1 MHAGQL
7 SGTEHEL
14 PAFDLGPDGFPRPG
28 QVIRH
33 FRQLKLRADGKPWTQ
48 RDLARA
54 LGKQELT
61 VRDMELRDA
70 GLDTITR
77 RRLLA
82 ELLDIPLILF
92 GLATVPENQRAE
104 SAGLTWWVQQ
114 GFPAFSAGPD
124 NFPHPGQVLRYFR
137 KAKLKADGKPWTQRD
152 LAQVLGTQELAIR
165 EMELRDA
172 GLNDISRRRL
182 LAELFAIPPILL
194 GLAEAPQRATARP
207 AVSLGKMSRRID
219 LALYERQL
227 HTCYTTHHRRAS
239 YEQTSAIQQTIASLY
254 QALPFSHEKEI
265 WQLTSRY
272 HILIASILRDQHF
285 FREALEHL
293 DQAIFL
299 TEYIGDNEFLADA
312 LYRQGWVYLE
322 RREGEKAAQSF
333 LSAERLLKKLPSYMG
348 GGILIGLG
356 RSLALQ
362 TQDMQ
367 ERLTALHT
375 LDKAAHLLRLY
386 PLPDGNQHYLEIELD
401 RYHLDK
407 AAAFLDIGFPREALR
422 ELSLVR
428 SSPHNQRRAAM
439 ISVFQA
445 QANVALGKY
454 AEACDLAEEA
464 LDLIGPIRSVVNY
477 ERIQMLYQELQLT
490 SFRNNPEV
498 ARLGVMLHQIQM
510 CWHGKNKQ
518 RNRL

>member
-1 MHAGQL
+1 
-7 SGTEHEL
+7 
-14 PAFDLGPDGFPRPG
+14 
-28 QVIRH
+28 
-33 FRQLKLRADGKPWTQ
+33 
-48 RDLARA
+48 
-54 LGKQELT
+54 
-61 VRDMELRDA
+61 
-70 GLDTITR
+70 
-77 RRLLA
+77 
-82 ELLDIPLILF
+82 
-92 GLATVPENQRAE
+92 
-104 SAGLTWWVQQ
+104 
-114 GFPAFSAGPD
+114 
-124 NFPHPGQVLRYFR
+124 
-137 KAKLKADGKPWTQRD
+137 
-152 LAQVLGTQELAIR
+152 
-165 EMELRDA
+165 
-172 GLNDISRRRL
+172 
-182 LAELFAIPPILL
+182 
-194 GLAEAPQRATARP
+194 
-207 AVSLGKMSRRID
+207 

-227 HTCYTTHHRRAS
+227 HTCYATHHRRAS

-254 QALPFSHEKEI
+254 QALPFSLEKEI

-272 HILIASILRDQHF
+272 HILIASILRDQHL
-285 FREALEHL
+285 FREALEYL

-407 AAAFLDIGFPREALR
+407 AAAFLNIGFPREALR

-498 ARLGVMLHQIQM
+498 ARLGVMLHHIQM